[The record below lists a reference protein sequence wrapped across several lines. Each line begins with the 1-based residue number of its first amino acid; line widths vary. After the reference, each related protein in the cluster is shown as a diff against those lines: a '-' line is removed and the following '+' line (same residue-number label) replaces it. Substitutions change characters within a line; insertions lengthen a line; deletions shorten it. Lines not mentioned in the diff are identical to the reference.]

1 MIQKFFRRSPSLAA
15 LAALLLLCSCGAMAR
30 SDADLTRESRDF
42 SQRLRWGDFQGA
54 ARHMADPYREDFLAL
69 FNGITDLQIVDV
81 RLESVEQ
88 PLSELEG
95 EVEMVLEYYQL
106 PSIRVKE
113 FRFRQQ
119 WRYEGGSRYHAGL
132 WQVVS
137 PFPPFP

>member
-1 MIQKFFRRSPSLAA
+1 MLQKFFRRTPRLAPLFA
-15 LAALLLLCSCGAMAR
+15 LFFLCSCGVMAR
-30 SDADLTRESRDF
+30 SEADLTRESRDF

-54 ARHMADPYREDFLAL
+54 ARHLADPYRDDFLAL
-69 FNGITDLQIVDV
+69 FQGISDLQIVDV
-81 RLESVEQ
+81 RVEKIDQ

-113 FRFRQQ
+113 FRFRQL
-119 WRYEGGSRYHAGL
+119 WRYEGGTRYHAGL